1 MDVIVNVEFGGKL
14 RESPEC
20 RLLLWFI
27 CSIWCLTQYPARGRK
42 KNPTHVWAEEKPCI
56 LSVLKFDSE
65 VLDPGRQKA
74 NGGGGKAGRQET
86 DGPFLWAQTHQIT
99 SDWSKSVCHLLIER
113 EATAQWSQIK
123 SAWCV
128 KSEPLHEPLNGDIRF
143 QSFLLCSFCA
153 HRFNAHATPAS
164 FALSPNVPLPAA
176 QTLRESCCAGFYPA
190 EAQACTSH
198 SLRVSGLSLVSLHLH
213 GRRADII
220 ALYTW

>member
-1 MDVIVNVEFGGKL
+1 MLNLEVNWEKALNAASSSGLFAPYGVWH
-14 RESPEC
+14 STQPEEE
-20 RLLLWFI
+20 
-27 CSIWCLTQYPARGRK
+27 K
-42 KNPTHVWAEEKPCI
+42 KTPLVWAEEKPCI

-128 KSEPLHEPLNGDIRF
+128 KSEPLHEPLNGDI
-143 QSFLLCSFCA
+143 
-153 HRFNAHATPAS
+153 
-164 FALSPNVPLPAA
+164 
-176 QTLRESCCAGFYPA
+176 
-190 EAQACTSH
+190 
-198 SLRVSGLSLVSLHLH
+198 
-213 GRRADII
+213 
-220 ALYTW
+220 